1 MIFQSADWT
10 RIIIVFIS
18 QAFGIVLFLVLAFKI
33 LKRKRDR
40 STIALSA
47 FYILMAIGLMF
58 NILFIILTPLGNEN
72 ILFIIYI
79 LASYLILFPFIFII
93 IFINIILKLEEI
105 FTIKKIIGIIVIY
118 GVLCSLLYFLP
129 GGITFTSNWAPIY
142 SISLFILI
150 CIFFTCFITIPTVY
164 YSIRLYR
171 VFKARN
177 LKERLRLYL
186 FGITLMIIIFY
197 GGIYFITT
205 SNELF
210 KMLWSVF
217 SFITEIVAGLLVYYG
232 LGRNL

>member
-1 MIFQSADWT
+1 MIFQSVDWT

-18 QAFGIVLFLVLAFKI
+18 QAFIIVLFFILAFKI
-33 LKRKRDR
+33 LKRKRNR
-40 STIALSA
+40 STITLSA

-58 NILFIILTPLGNEN
+58 NILFIIITPLGNKN

-79 LASYLILFPFIFII
+79 LASYLILFSFIFIVM
-93 IFINIILKLEEI
+93 FINIILKLEEI

-129 GGITFTSNWAPIY
+129 GGISFTLNWIPIY
-142 SISLFILI
+142 SLPLFII
-150 CIFFTCFITIPTVY
+150 ISIFFTCFITVPTVH

-186 FGITLMIIIFY
+186 FGITLMMIVFY

-210 KMLWSVF
+210 KVLWSVF
-217 SFITEIVAGLLVYYG
+217 AFVTEIVAGLLVYYG